1 LLELRSLEELA
12 SVASPAAQRRRR
24 NDLLANLATSD
35 PALLNVK
42 LRQVLKGVV
51 FTVKGGIS
59 EWQFHGS
66 PQASLME
73 GQQLVEGL
81 VTAKR
86 KRKA

>member
-1 LLELRSLEELA
+1 LA
-12 SVASPAAQRRRR
+12 SASGPASQLRRRD
-24 NDLLANLATSD
+24 DLLANLYTTG

-51 FTVKGGIS
+51 FTVEGGIS